1 MTNTQPTP
9 EFLQNKGL
17 RLIFFGGKGGV
28 GKTTMAA
35 TAALSLARSRAHS
48 KVLVISTDPAHSLSD
63 SFGID
68 IGDRVTQVQRA
79 EGRGQG
85 AEEVSEQRPVSRRK
99 TAEQGTAKAQSPNDQ
114 ESKDSDDQFPGKR
127 ACETPGKRAC
137 ETPGKRACETP
148 GKRACETPITNLFAR
163 ELDANKLLEDFQ
175 RKNNDVIK
183 KLAERGTYF
192 DQEDISAF
200 LDLSLPGMDE
210 VMAIIQMA
218 DLLREGAYDVL
229 IVDTA
234 PTGHT
239 VRMLNL
245 PEQMRKWVEVMDLMQ
260 HKHRYMF
267 KQFTGK
273 KYVKDECDIFL
284 DDLSS
289 DIDRIIK
296 LLSNKDE
303 TRFVPVM
310 IPESMSINETKRLV
324 RSLEKIHV
332 PMKEVLVNRVAES
345 DGCPFCK
352 SKKEDQKQPLIEIDA
367 AFSTY
372 KRIRVPLFANEIRGL
387 EGLKRTEDYLLGR
400 SMPSTPLI
408 TPSAVQESHS
418 CLSLNP
424 DLEFILFGGKG
435 GVGKTTFAAAAALDL
450 ARRYP
455 EKKVLLFSTDPA
467 HSLSDSL
474 DIPIGNRITPIQRTE
489 GRGQRTEDSNLFALE
504 INADRLW
511 SDFKDAF
518 QKDIQVMFDNF
529 MARGSDIKFD
539 REVMTQLLELAPPGL
554 DEIMSLD
561 RMMDLRKAG
570 DFDIFVLDTSPTGH
584 LLRFLELPHLVRK
597 WLQAFF
603 KLLLKYKGVVR
614 LTGAAEK
621 ALALSKNV
629 RKIQEA
635 LIDTQKT
642 RFVAVTIPERMGF
655 LELERLVSALEKT
668 NVPCEHIIIN
678 MVLPPT
684 NCGFCAHKRMEQQD
698 CIQKVHSRFHAQT
711 VVQAPFFP
719 SPVRGVS
726 DLRKITTVF
735 CKE

>member
-1 MTNTQPTP
+1 MTHIQPTP
-9 EFLQNKGL
+9 EFLENKDL

-35 TAALSLARSRAHS
+35 AAALHLAGSRGGEK

-63 SFGID
+63 SFGIE
-68 IGDRVTQVQRA
+68 IGDRVTPV
-79 EGRGQG
+79 EWPGVRGQG
-85 AEEVSEQRPVSRRK
+85 SV
-99 TAEQGTAKAQSPNDQ
+99 
-114 ESKDSDDQFPGKR
+114 
-127 ACETPGKRAC
+127 
-137 ETPGKRACETP
+137 
-148 GKRACETPITNLFAR
+148 TNLFSR
-163 ELDANKLLEDFQ
+163 ELDANRLLEDFKE
-175 RKNNDVIK
+175 KNNAVIQ

-192 DQEDISAF
+192 DKEDIADF
-200 LDLSLPGMDE
+200 FDLSLPGMDE
-210 VMAIIQMA
+210 VMAIIEMA
-218 DLLREGAYDVL
+218 DLLKEGAYDVL

-267 KQFTGK
+267 RHFTGK
-273 KYVKDECDIFL
+273 KYIKDECDVFL

-289 DIDRIIK
+289 DMDRVVK
-296 LLSNKDE
+296 LLSNADE

-310 IPESMSINETKRLV
+310 IPEFMSIDETKRLV

-332 PMKEVLVNRVAES
+332 PIKEVVVNRVAES
-345 DGCPFCK
+345 DGCRFCR
-352 SKKEDQKQPLIEIDA
+352 SKKEDQKQSLMEIDD

-372 KRIRVPLFANEIRGL
+372 GRIRVPLFPNEIRGL
-387 EGLKRTEDYLLGR
+387 EGLKRTVDYLLLGR
-400 SMPSTPLI
+400 PIPSTPLI
-408 TPSAVQESHS
+408 ILPAVQESHA

-424 DLEFILFGGKG
+424 DLEFILCGGKG
-435 GVGKTTFAAAAALDL
+435 GVGKTSLASAAGLHL
-450 ARRYP
+450 AQQYP
-455 EKKVLLFSTDPA
+455 EKKILVFSTDPA

-474 DIPIGNRITPIQRTE
+474 EIQIGDAITPIQRA
-489 GRGQRTEDSNLFALE
+489 EDSNLFALE
-504 INADRLW
+504 IDADRLW
-511 SDFKDAF
+511 TDFKDAF
-518 QKDIQVMFDNF
+518 QKDIQGVFDSF
-529 MARGSDIKFD
+529 LARGTDIKFD

-603 KLLLKYKGVVR
+603 RLLLKYKGVVR

-629 RKIQEA
+629 RKIQES
-635 LIDTQKT
+635 LVDTQKT

-698 CIQKVHSRFHAQT
+698 CIQKVHSRFPAQT

-719 SPVRGVS
+719 NPVRGVS

-735 CKE
+735 CKESG